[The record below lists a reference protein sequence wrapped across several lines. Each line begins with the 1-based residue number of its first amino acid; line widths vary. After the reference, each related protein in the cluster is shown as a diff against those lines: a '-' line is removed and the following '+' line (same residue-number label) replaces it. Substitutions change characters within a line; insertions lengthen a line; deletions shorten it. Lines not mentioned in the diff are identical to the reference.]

1 MVESN
6 TKDETENSDDTS
18 QKSAIE
24 DTKILIRDRKVK
36 MWGDEKKLS
45 LDAEYPKTIM
55 FEVTNACNLRCK
67 MCYHKDMKRKIGF
80 MSEELFRKVI
90 TEAKE
95 LGIENVALY
104 TTGESFLH
112 TKIFDFITIAKE
124 AGMKYVYITTN
135 GQVLDDNKI
144 HKIIESRLDS
154 IKFSIDS
161 GAKESYE
168 SIRVNAKWD
177 KLVENIQKLRKLRDE
192 KKSTL
197 GIFASFVIM
206 KENYNDLL
214 NYNNVFGK
222 IVDQTLFNIVS
233 NQGSQV
239 DDSSLPLEIDSKLKD
254 IMLPKEKWAPCNL
267 LWNRFIVNYDGTLT
281 VCCVDFEAKL
291 TYGDLNISTLKEC
304 WNNDKLKCL
313 RKIHLEK
320 NFCLLPMCH
329 DCDRIKMD
337 TELRKSLVS
346 DLLKL
351 NNLS

>member
-1 MVESN
+1 MF
-6 TKDETENSDDTS
+6 KDIQKEEVMMHDDILEHTSQDDTR
-18 QKSAIE
+18 
-24 DTKILIRDRKVK
+24 TLIRDKKVQ
-36 MWGDEKKLS
+36 MWGKENELS
-45 LDAEYPKTIM
+45 VEAEYPKTIM
-55 FEVTNACNLRCK
+55 FEVTNACNLACK
-67 MCYHKDMKRKIGF
+67 MCYHKDMKRKVGF
-80 MSEELFRKVI
+80 MTEELYRKVI

-104 TTGESFLH
+104 TTGEAFIH
-112 TKIFDFITIAKE
+112 PKIFEFITIAKE

-135 GQVLDDNKI
+135 GQLLNEDKI
-144 HKIIESRLDS
+144 MKLLNSGLDS

-168 SIRVNAKWD
+168 FIRVNAKWD
-177 KLVENIQKLRKLRDE
+177 TLVKNMQLLRKLRDE
-192 KKSTL
+192 RKAKL

-206 KENYNDLL
+206 KENYDDLL

-222 IVDQTLFNIVS
+222 LVDQTLFNIVS

-239 DDSSLPLEIDSKLKD
+239 DDSSLPPEIDSKLED
-254 IMLPKEKWAPCNL
+254 IRLPKEKWKPCNL

-291 TYGDLNISTLKEC
+291 TYGDLNTSTLKEC
-304 WNNDKLKCL
+304 WNNDKLKSL

-320 NFCLLPMCH
+320 NFGMLPMCH

-337 TELRKSLVS
+337 TELRKSLLSEV
-346 DLLKL
+346 LRL